1 MREAEEGGNGEGET
15 AWGGGKADTPGK
27 LDRKKK
33 TEIHSVRTERCR
45 RVETHREGRGQ
56 KARDGGGRETGEKA
70 GRERGGGRADG
81 KRRVGRSLIPGPSSA
96 GEVPRAEAEALGDRD
111 RAQSALDSGG
121 LGAVLLPHPRAPSI
135 PAPYPRELTL
145 QVLLHQRV
153 RVALPGQLGQ
163 FLQGVLVAQHQL
175 LLGGLPEAFGHLPGW
190 GVRGR

>member
-1 MREAEEGGNGEGET
+1 MGERLG
-15 AWGGGKADTPGK
+15 
-27 LDRKKK
+27 
-33 TEIHSVRTERCR
+33 R
-45 RVETHREGRGQ
+45 RR
-56 KARDGGGRETGEKA
+56 

-96 GEVPRAEAEALGDRD
+96 GGGVPRAEAEALGDRD

-121 LGAVLLPHPRAPSI
+121 LGAVLLPPLLPALSI
-135 PAPYPRELTL
+135 PTPYPQGLTL
-145 QVLLHQRV
+145 QVLLHQQV

-190 GVRGR
+190 RVRGQ